1 MNNFTSIV
9 RNKFVS
15 TVNEYSMLD
24 DSSVVVI
31 GFSGGA
37 DSVCLIHL
45 LKSFEDK
52 FGYKTIA
59 AHLNHG
65 IRGDE
70 ALRDAEYCK
79 EFCDAFNIPFY
90 LKTVDC
96 VKEAELSGESVEEC
110 GRRIRYSFFNSL
122 CDENSKVATAHNLN
136 DNVETVIFNLARGT
150 ALKGAGGIST
160 VRANIIRPIINCTR
174 EEIEGYCNENELK
187 FVTDSTNLCDEYT
200 RNKIRHNIIPVL
212 TAVNSSALNN
222 INSFSINSRQVFSF
236 VYEYSSNILDNAEIN
251 DGIYD
256 IEILLKEHIAVVKE
270 CIVQAYAN
278 FCKQSLPSS
287 KVDLIYDLLKNKGR
301 IQLFGNI
308 YAEAIKNHFRFFIKD
323 TAYCSSRVKIDLIDD
338 SIVEFNGYNLTFS
351 KCNCLK
357 NVNKRLLDNS
367 IDCDKIDGS
376 LFLRGRR
383 EGDSFTFY
391 NRNVTKTL
399 KKLFNELS
407 VPIEERDKIP
417 VLCDNSGVVWVYNV
431 GTNSRCRVD
440 NNSKNIFVCEG

>member
-1 MNNFTSIV
+1 MNNFTSVV

-15 TVNEYSMLD
+15 ALNEYSMLA
-24 DSSVVVI
+24 DSSEVVV

-45 LKSFEDK
+45 LKSFEDE

-79 EFCDAFNIPFY
+79 DFCNKLDVPFNI
-90 LKTVDC
+90 KTVDC
-96 VKEAELSGESVEEC
+96 VKEAELSSESVEEC
-110 GRRIRYSFFNSL
+110 GRRIRYAFFDSL
-122 CDENSKVATAHNLN
+122 CGKQSRIATAHNLN

-150 ALKGAGGIST
+150 ALKGAGGISA
-160 VRANIIRPIINCTR
+160 VRGNIIRPIINCTR
-174 EEIEGYCNENELK
+174 EEIEGYCNENGLG
-187 FVTDSTNLCDEYT
+187 FVIDSTNLCDDYT
-200 RNKIRHNIIPVL
+200 RNKIRHNVLPVL
-212 TAVNSSALNN
+212 TEVNSSALNN
-222 INSFSINSRQVFSF
+222 INSFSNNSRQIYSF
-236 VYEYSSNILDNAEIN
+236 IYEYSSKVLDNATIN
-251 DGIYD
+251 DGVYD
-256 IEILLKEHIAVVKE
+256 VEFLLKEHIAVVKE

-308 YAEAIKNHFRFFIKD
+308 YAEAIKNHFRFFMKD
-323 TAYCSSRVKIDLIDD
+323 TASCGETIEVDLNNDL
-338 SIVEFNGYNLTFS
+338 STEFNGYSLTFTKNKSS
-351 KCNCLK
+351 KK
-357 NVNKRLLDNS
+357 VNKRLLDNS

-431 GTNSRCRVD
+431 GTNARCRVD
-440 NNSKNIFVCEG
+440 NNSKNIFVCGG